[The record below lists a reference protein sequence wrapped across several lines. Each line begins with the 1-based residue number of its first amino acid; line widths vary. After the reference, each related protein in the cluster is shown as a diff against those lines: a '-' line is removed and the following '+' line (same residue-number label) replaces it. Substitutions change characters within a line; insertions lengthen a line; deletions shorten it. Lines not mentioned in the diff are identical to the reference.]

1 MTSEVLRVGRPSS
14 AGAEDLALEIAPH
27 NCFACG
33 ELNRDGLQLR
43 MHLTANGSWTEI
55 ALDRRFEGW
64 AGITHGGILA
74 TLADEA
80 MAWSLFSDDQL
91 GLTARLAIDF
101 RKPAPIERALRAEG
115 WITDRRRLRYE
126 TAARV
131 VDRETGELLAE
142 ATGTYVAA
150 PPSRARELRERYGI
164 RVAQPVGASA

>member
-1 MTSEVLRVGRPSS
+1 LTSDVVRRE
-14 AGAEDLALEIAPH
+14 ADEDVAFEIAPH

-33 ELNRDGLQLR
+33 ELNRHGLQLQ

-55 ALDRRFEGW
+55 TLDERFEGW
-64 AGITHGGILA
+64 AGIAHGGILA

-91 GLTARLAIDF
+91 GLTASLAIDF
-101 RKPAPIERALRAEG
+101 RKPAPVGRPLRAEG

-131 VDRETGELLAE
+131 VDLTSGEVVAE
-142 ATGTYVAA
+142 ATGVYVAA
-150 PPSRARELRERYGI
+150 PPARARELRSEYKI
-164 RVAQPVGASA
+164 RVAAPVAR